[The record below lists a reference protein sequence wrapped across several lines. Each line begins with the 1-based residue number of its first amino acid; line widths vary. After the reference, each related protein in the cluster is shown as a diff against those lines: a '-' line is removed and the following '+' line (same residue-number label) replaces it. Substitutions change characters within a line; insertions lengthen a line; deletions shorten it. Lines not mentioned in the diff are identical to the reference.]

1 MVLDPRS
8 GQLLVIRLRS
18 SDSSILI
25 DRYALPAQ
33 SLTVDAGVQPSDEA
47 VGAVSTCSKL
57 DRMHLDLCVRVRHVK
72 VPHPVRASGTVPP
85 TYRESEWSSP
95 QPGVEHEGV
104 ATNSP
109 FALGVCAS
117 CGMEPFEGS
126 GNVYTCTERS
136 SVAAGAGFNH
146 TTCEGLALC
155 HFCLVTGSRQLSDI
169 GQDDRVD
176 LEVLPLY
183 PPVGHVSAAPSPPS
197 TASLT
202 AAAAHSSDTA
212 AALYDL
218 CHGAVYV
225 EDDRLVLVRPARAGF
240 VPKFWRDFQ
249 VSVDAVLLSWLIDLT
264 YCVWRAGG

>member
-33 SLTVDAGVQPSDEA
+33 SLTDDAGVQPPDAA
-47 VGAVSTCSKL
+47 VGAVWICSKL
-57 DRMHLDLCVRVRHVK
+57 DRMHLDTRVRAPHVRVTHTT
-72 VPHPVRASGTVPP
+72 RATFPP
-85 TYRESEWSSP
+85 AYCDRGWSLP
-95 QPGVEHEGV
+95 QPGAEHDGV
-104 ATNSP
+104 VTNAP
-109 FALGVCAS
+109 FARGVCAG
-117 CGMEPFEGS
+117 CGMKPFEGS

-155 HFCLVTGSRQLSDI
+155 HFCFVTGSRQLSDL

-183 PPVGHVSAAPSPPS
+183 PPAGHVSAASSPPS

-249 VSVDAVLLSWLIDLT
+249 VSVDTVLLSWLIDLT